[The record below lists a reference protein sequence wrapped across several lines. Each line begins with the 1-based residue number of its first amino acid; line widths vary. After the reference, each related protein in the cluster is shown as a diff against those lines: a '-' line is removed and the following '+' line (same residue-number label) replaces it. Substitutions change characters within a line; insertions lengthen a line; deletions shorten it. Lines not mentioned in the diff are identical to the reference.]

1 MGTKAS
7 LEAASGLPS
16 EQRFLPQAF
25 QTATKTRVGEIFA
38 SATEKWPAESSR
50 NLCSGSNSCTTGMD
64 LTESECVQELD
75 IQNNQP
81 KRNGNS
87 TEPKTNRKKA
97 GTRFIESY

>member
-7 LEAASGLPS
+7 LDAASGLPS

-25 QTATKTRVGEIFA
+25 QTATRTRVGEIFA

-64 LTESECVQELD
+64 LTDSECVQELD
-75 IQNNQP
+75 IRSSP
-81 KRNGNS
+81 KHSGNS
-87 TEPKTNRKKA
+87 TERKTNRKRVEN
-97 GTRFIESY
+97 RFFVSD